1 MATAWLTAAG
11 KALLLVES
19 NAGARDG
26 TAAIL
31 RGEGYAVTPASDGR
45 DSLALLRGGLR
56 PDLVLLDM
64 SALLSDG
71 RRFAEQLREEGQ
83 RAAVPIV
90 VVAASALGRDWAA
103 AMGCA
108 GLVSKPV
115 EPEAMLTEIR
125 RCLGR
130 HAGAA
135 GTRSWS

>member
-1 MATAWLTAAG
+1 MATALLTTAG
-11 KALLLVES
+11 KTLLLVES
-19 NAGARDG
+19 NAGTRDG

-31 RGEGYAVTPASDGR
+31 RGEGYAVTPAPDGR
-45 DSLALLRGGLR
+45 ESLALLRGGLR

-90 VVAASALGRDWAA
+90 VVAASALGRDWAE

-108 GLVSKPV
+108 GFLSKPV
-115 EPEAMLTEIR
+115 ERGALLGEIR
-125 RCLGR
+125 RCLR
-130 HAGAA
+130 
-135 GTRSWS
+135 